1 MLRPRRRIVRA
12 RTSLPVALVAA
23 LAALAAAGCANSHH
37 TAAEPSR
44 LENPAYERVLRK
56 LATDGSSGAVGI
68 VATDTGTWR
77 GAAGW
82 ADAHAKRRARPSDR
96 VAIESTT
103 KTFVATV
110 VLQLVGE
117 GRLDLHDTVQQ
128 WLPGLFPARPR
139 ITIRQLLNHSSGVP
153 SDFGIS
159 EPPLV
164 RVKRIAAQGCCLF
177 PPGTSSAY
185 SNSDFVLLGL
195 IVEKVTG
202 RPLDQVVTSRIIRR
216 LHLRSTSY
224 GTALAQR
231 MTPWLGPVE
240 SFGRPVSGD
249 GGIISTVDDLATFF
263 RALLGGKLLPQKQLA
278 EMKRTIATDRPDLRY
293 GLGIWRYRVPCGFA
307 WGHGGLASY
316 ALDVEVARD
325 GSKAAIWAVNNPALA
340 DWSAGDRL
348 YCA

>member
-1 MLRPRRRIVRA
+1 VASDARA
-12 RTSLPVALVAA
+12 LTRVTPLPIA
-23 LAALAAAGCANSHH
+23 LAIAAASAAGGLAACSHA
-37 TAAEPSR
+37 TPPTLDRPTYTRE
-44 LENPAYERVLRK
+44 LQK
-56 LATDGSSGAVGI
+56 LADRHSGAVAI
-68 VATDTGTWR
+68 VVTPEGTWK

-82 ADAHAKRRARPSDR
+82 ADSNAKRRAEPDDR
-96 VAIESTT
+96 FAIESTT

-110 VLQLVGE
+110 VLQLVGDR
-117 GRLDLHDTVQQ
+117 RLDLHDTVQQ

-139 ITIRQLLNHSSGVP
+139 ITIRQLLNHSSGIP
-153 SDFGIS
+153 SDYGIS
-159 EPPLV
+159 EAPLV

-202 RPLDQVVTSRIIRR
+202 RPLDQVVTNRIIRR
-216 LHLRSTSY
+216 LHLRGTSY
-224 GTALAQR
+224 GTERAQR

-249 GGIISTVDDLATFF
+249 GGIISTVEDVATFF

-278 EMKRTIATDRPDLRY
+278 EMTRTIATDRPDLRY
-293 GLGIWRYRVPCGFA
+293 GLGIWRYRLPCGFA

-316 ALDVEVARD
+316 QVDVDGARD
-325 GSKAAIWAVNNPALA
+325 GSKAVVWAVNNPAPS
-340 DWSAGDRL
+340 DWSFGDRL

>member
-1 MLRPRRRIVRA
+1 MASDAGALTLV
-12 RTSLPVALVAA
+12 TSLAVALVVAAVSAAGA
-23 LAALAAAGCANSHH
+23 LATSSHATPPTLDRQTYTRELH
-37 TAAEPSR
+37 
-44 LENPAYERVLRK
+44 K
-56 LATDGSSGAVGI
+56 LADGDSGAVAI
-68 VATDTGTWR
+68 VVTPEGTWK

-82 ADAHAKRRARPSDR
+82 ADFHAKRRAQPGNRF
-96 VAIESTT
+96 AIESTT

-117 GRLDLHDTVQQ
+117 RRLDLHDTVQQ
-128 WLPGLFPARPR
+128 RLPGLFPARPR
-139 ITIRQLLNHSSGVP
+139 ITIRQLLNHSSGIP
-153 SDFGIS
+153 SDFSFS
-159 EPPLV
+159 EAPLV
-164 RVKRIAAQGCCLF
+164 RAKRIAAQGLAF
-177 PPGTSSAY
+177 KPGTSSAY

-216 LHLRSTSY
+216 LHLRATSY
-224 GTALAQR
+224 GTERAQR

-249 GGIISTVDDLATFF
+249 GGIISTVGDVATFF
-263 RALLGGKLLPQKQLA
+263 RALLGGKLLAPKQLA
-278 EMKRTIATDRPDLRY
+278 EMTRTISTDRTDLRY
-293 GLGIWRYRVPCGFA
+293 GLGIWRYRLPCGFA

-316 ALDVEVARD
+316 QVDVHVARD
-325 GSKAAIWAVNNPALA
+325 GTKAAVWARNNPAPS